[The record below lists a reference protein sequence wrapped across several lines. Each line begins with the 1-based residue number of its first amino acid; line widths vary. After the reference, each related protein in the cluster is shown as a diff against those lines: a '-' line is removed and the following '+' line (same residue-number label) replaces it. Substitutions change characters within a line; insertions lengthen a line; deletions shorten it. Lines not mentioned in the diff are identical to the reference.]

1 MARGTERKSRGI
13 LLRKTL
19 YKESS
24 LVLDFLG
31 EEGLLVV
38 SSRLPRMGKGA
49 GDALLYEE
57 GQESA
62 LLLREGRAGGLRLL
76 EGRSLD
82 SPPRDFKGLSALSFM
97 ARASWLALP
106 AIEGKRLYPVLS
118 HLRKVLIEGGDP
130 LTTVLL
136 LLAFLLKEAG
146 YGWMVD
152 GCLRCGATSGIAALS
167 PEEGGFLCEKEE
179 IPGDALRGVPLLRLA
194 RTLFKGDP
202 LRYEGDPIDPWDGRK
217 LLLALEGHFERS
229 FGKKIPGLKMFMSAI
244 DG

>member
-1 MARGTERKSRGI
+1 MARGAEKRSRGI
-13 LLRKTL
+13 LLHKTL

-38 SSRLPRMGKGA
+38 SSRLVRLGKGA

-57 GQESA
+57 GQESE
-62 LLLREGRAGGLRLL
+62 LLLEEGRAGGLRLK

-82 SPPRDFKGLSALSFM
+82 LPPKDFKGLSALSFM
-97 ARASWLALP
+97 ASASWLALP
-106 AIEGKRLYPVLS
+106 AIEGRRLYPVLS
-118 HLRKVLIEGGDP
+118 HLRRTLLEGGDP
-130 LTTVLL
+130 LMCALL

-152 GCLRCGATSGIAALS
+152 GCLRCGRKTGILALS
-167 PEEGGFLCEKEE
+167 PEEGGFLCENEDLPE
-179 IPGDALRGVPLLRLA
+179 DSLRGVPLLWTARL
-194 RTLFKGDP
+194 LFKGDP
-202 LRYEGDPIDPWDGRK
+202 LRYEGDAVAREDGKR
-217 LLLALEGHFERS
+217 LLLALSAHFERS
-229 FGKKIPGLKMFMSAI
+229 LGKRIPGTKVLLAAI